1 MKNVGDF
8 GGCQH
13 DENFELILSRYWVHK
28 VEKDV
33 VGKVRMKAIFPHFW
47 DDFSRVYIL
56 QTMYSDRQSRSC
68 PRGNQMLQLTS
79 SMDF

>member
-33 VGKVRMKAIFPHFW
+33 VGKVRMRAIFLHFW

-56 QTMYSDRQSRSC
+56 QTMYSNCQSRSC

>member
-1 MKNVGDF
+1 MKNVEDF
-8 GGCQH
+8 GCFQH

-28 VEKDV
+28 VKKD
-33 VGKVRMKAIFPHFW
+33 VGKVRMKSIFPHFW
-47 DDFSRVYIL
+47 DDFSIVYIL
-56 QTMYSDRQSRSC
+56 QTMYRNRQSRSC

>member
-1 MKNVGDF
+1 MKNVEDF

-13 DENFELILSRYWVHK
+13 DENFELILSRYWVQK
-28 VEKDV
+28 VKKDV
-33 VGKVRMKAIFPHFW
+33 VGKVIMKAIFPHFW

-56 QTMYSDRQSRSC
+56 YSNRQSRSC